1 VQSVQPT
8 SPRHGSAG
16 GSVPD
21 SGLEV
26 RLRQTAPIPLE
37 VELDCAPHELLAL
50 VGPSGSGKST
60 VLRAIAGLGR
70 VEQGYVASNGN
81 VWLDSRRGV
90 DLTARERRV
99 GFVFQ
104 HYGLFPHLSALANV
118 MESLVDFPRGERKRR
133 ARDLL
138 ARVHLDGLEQR
149 LPGELSGGQQQR
161 VAVARALAREPN
173 VLLLDEP
180 FAAVD
185 RSTRERLYT
194 ELAELRRELSIPV
207 VLVTHDLD
215 EALMLADRMT
225 VLYQGNTLQSG
236 VPFEVVSGPST
247 IQVAQLVGLKNVF
260 RAGVVSHDTARD
272 ETIIEWRRNRL
283 RARMQ
288 PAFVPGSQ
296 VTWAISQ
303 GQIVLMNRGD
313 GSDHANALEGTVTKY
328 VRLGNNA
335 ALTVAVGGPDRPPLF
350 LTIPL
355 HVARGRGI
363 AVGSAVTIALLVDGI
378 HLMPPEARGDA
389 DTHKERRVQP
399 AAELAG

>member
-1 VQSVQPT
+1 MST
-8 SPRHGSAG
+8 
-16 GSVPD
+16 
-21 SGLEV
+21 SGLHV
-26 RLRQTAPIPLE
+26 RLKQTAPIPLD
-37 VELDCAPHELLAL
+37 VELDCAPQELLAL

-70 VEQGYVASNGN
+70 PAEGYVASNG
-81 VWLDSRRGV
+81 VPWFDTRSGIDLSPRDRRI
-90 DLTARERRV
+90 

-118 MESLVDFPRGERKRR
+118 MESLVDVPGVERKRR

-138 ARVHLDGLEQR
+138 SRVHLDGLEDR
-149 LPGELSGGQQQR
+149 LPAHLSGGQQQR

-185 RSTRERLYT
+185 RSTRERLYG

-215 EALMLADRMT
+215 EALMLADRMS
-225 VLYQGNTLQSG
+225 VLYRGRTLQSG
-236 VPFEVVSGPST
+236 VPFEVVTRPNT
-247 IQVAQLVGLKNVF
+247 VQVAQLVGLKNVF
-260 RAGVVSHDTARD
+260 RAGVVAHDTTRN

-283 RARMQ
+283 RARSQ
-288 PAFVPGSQ
+288 PDFPVGTQ

-303 GQIVLMNRGD
+303 GHILLLD
-313 GSDHANALEGTVTKY
+313 GAAHTADANELHGTVVQY

-335 ALTVAVGGPDRPPLF
+335 VVTVAVGGLDRPPLF
-350 LTIPL
+350 MSVPL
-355 HVARGRGI
+355 HVARQHGLEQRRD
-363 AVGSAVTIALLVDGI
+363 VRLALLPEGI
-378 HLMPPEARGDA
+378 HLMPSDSGPESEVGK
-389 DTHKERRVQP
+389 HRRIQP
-399 AAELAG
+399 ASDVAV

>member
-1 VQSVQPT
+1 MIQAT
-8 SPRHGSAG
+8 RT
-16 GSVPD
+16 
-21 SGLEV
+21 GLKV
-26 RLRQTAPIPLE
+26 RLKQAAPIPLD
-37 VELDCAPHELLAL
+37 VEIECAPQELLAL

-70 VEQGYVASNGN
+70 PAEGHIVSNGAT
-81 VWLDSRRGV
+81 WLDTQRGL
-90 DLTARERRV
+90 DLTPRERRI

-118 MESLVDFPRGERKRR
+118 MESLVEVPRGERKRR

-138 ARVHLDGLEQR
+138 SRVHLDGLEDR
-149 LPGELSGGQQQR
+149 LPSTLSGGQQQR

-215 EALMLADRMT
+215 EALMLADRMS
-225 VLYQGNTLQSG
+225 VLYQGRTLQSG
-236 VPFEVVSGPST
+236 VPYEVVTRPRT
-247 IQVAQLVGLKNVF
+247 VQVAQLVGLKNVF
-260 RAGVVSHDTARD
+260 RAGVVAHVEARN
-272 ETIIEWRRNRL
+272 ETIIEWRRHRL
-283 RARMQ
+283 RARLQ
-288 PAFVPGSQ
+288 PDFAPGSQ

-303 GQIVLMNRGD
+303 GQIMLLEEGGGADAAPPD
-313 GSDHANALEGTVTKY
+313 GNTLHGTVLQY

-335 ALTVAVGGPDRPPLF
+335 AITVAVGGADRPAVF
-350 LTIPL
+350 MSVAL
-355 HVARGRGI
+355 HVARRHGVEI
-363 AVGSAVTIALLVDGI
+363 GSSVRIALLPEGI
-378 HLMPPEARGDA
+378 HLMPADSRPDA
-389 DTHKERRVQP
+389 VIDKHRRMQP
-399 AAELAG
+399 AADIAA